1 MANNYECNLKVL
13 SPVYI
18 GSGNDYGASEYVSTK
33 AKNKKGEILK
43 IFKRIDVSKYYL
55 SLNDDEKD
63 EFINDLSTPNF
74 RLADF
79 DSKIPNEYRS
89 YFTYNKCKN
98 NPGPNQDIGEIIKT
112 LNKAYIPGSSIKGAI
127 KTAILYNSVDFEDVK
142 RVLGKINHSPKG
154 SFLGR
159 REYEDFINSQ
169 FSSDNFRNA
178 AQSSIMKF
186 LNIFDSSDAKK
197 VSVYDIFS
205 VMATSPS
212 GNKTYVRNRKTVI
225 SFLETIDVGN
235 NLKFKLSTNFDK
247 DIYRTLRINDKKHLI
262 DLDYIKES
270 IYKFSKA
277 YINHELEFAEENS
290 ISYLEKFY
298 KKREKLNTPDKPML
312 KIGGGSGFLA
322 TTIGLKIKEH
332 DDYNFDDYFE
342 KVRSITKGKS
352 YDYCFPKSRKVTFRG
367 GYPLGWVQLS
377 FN

>member
-1 MANNYECNLKVL
+1 MVNNYECNLKVL

-18 GSGNDYGASEYVSTK
+18 GSGNEYGASEYVSAK

-74 RLADF
+74 RLTDF
-79 DSKIPNEYRS
+79 NSKIPNKYRS
-89 YFTYNKCKN
+89 YFTYNNCKN
-98 NPGPNQDIGEIIKT
+98 IPGPNQNISEVIKT
-112 LNKAYIPGSSIKGAI
+112 LNKAYVPGSSIKGAI
-127 KTAILYNSVDFEDVK
+127 KTAILYNSLSFDDIEK
-142 RVLGKINHSPKG
+142 
-154 SFLGR
+154 FLGNVSGKLNR
-159 REYEDFINSQ
+159 WDYNNFINDQ
-169 FSSDNFRNA
+169 FSSSNFKNA

-186 LNIFDSSDAKK
+186 LTISDSTDARK
-197 VSVYDIFS
+197 VSTYDIFS
-205 VMATSPS
+205 VMATMPS
-212 GNKTYVRNRKTVI
+212 GNQAYARNGRTVI
-225 SFLETIDVGN
+225 SYLETIDRGN
-235 NLKFKLSTNFDK
+235 NLKFNLSTNFDK
-247 DIYRTLRINDKKHLI
+247 NIYRTLRINDKEHLI

-322 TTIGLKIKEH
+322 TTIGLKVKEC
-332 DDYNFDDYFE
+332 DDYNYNFDSYFD
-342 KVRSITKGKS
+342 KVRDLTRGRS
-352 YDYCFPKSRKVTFRG
+352 YDYCFPKSRKVTFKG